1 MHVLSLLSFK
11 DIVEKPQADVIG
23 IAKVGE
29 PVTVSCSVL
38 HTCPPA
44 PPTLS
49 LSISR
54 GSARSI
60 HTPLHHG
67 MWKATKEITWTVE
80 ENDNSVICT
89 VSYTGGQTSKTEISL
104 NPLCESE
111 TIHNFSV

>member
-1 MHVLSLLSFK
+1 MSCK
-11 DIVEKPQADVIG
+11 DIVEKPQAEVLG

-38 HTCPPA
+38 HTCPPT

-54 GSARSI
+54 GSARFI
-60 HTPLHHG
+60 NTPLHHG
-67 MWKATKEITWTVE
+67 IWKATKEITWTVE
-80 ENDNSVICT
+80 ENDNSVTCT
-89 VSYTGGQTSKTEISL
+89 ASYRGGQTSKTEINL

-111 TIHNFSV
+111 TKHNFSV